1 MKRLPK
7 ILLALSAAGFA
18 LSLTSFGSAIHYG
31 MLKPVSAILFIVF
44 FILHVIDK
52 EVEKY
57 DVENEANIARCK
69 RAPLLQSRDLARTD
83 AANKRPFAIAH

>member
-1 MKRLPK
+1 MKQLPK
-7 ILLALSAAGFA
+7 ILLVASVTGFA

-44 FILHVIDK
+44 FILKVVEK

-57 DVENEANIARCK
+57 DAEI
-69 RAPLLQSRDLARTD
+69 
-83 AANKRPFAIAH
+83 AANSARFKNARLLNSKDFAKPHKTNERLAIAH

>member
-1 MKRLPK
+1 MKRFSK
-7 ILLALSAAGFA
+7 FLLVISVAGFA

-44 FILHVIDK
+44 FILHVLQK

-57 DVENEANIARCK
+57 DVEHQANIARGS
-69 RAPLLQSRDLARTD
+69 RAPALTSVGLPKAH
-83 AANKRPFAIAH
+83 AANNKRFATAH

>member
-7 ILLALSAAGFA
+7 VLLVLSVVGFA

-44 FILHVIDK
+44 FILKVVEK

-57 DVENEANIARCK
+57 DAENAANTARSK
-69 RAPLLQSRDLARTD
+69 GARLLNSKDLAKAHKTNERL
-83 AANKRPFAIAH
+83 AIAH